1 MPEVMQN
8 TDPLP
13 SGSIDRQDHISL
25 HQSQIPSGLQVP
37 RVTQIPDQQNSIS
50 RDEVRE
56 LGASVKE
63 LVSQLRVLTWNLTSM
78 SEQFKDVRGALTILS
93 DQQEASQSKIQD
105 IEEVVSQ
112 HSGSGSVISKKLIH
126 PEEIGSQHSRSGSV
140 ISRKSIH
147 SEEVGSHHSETGSK
161 AHSIISKSQMSDR
174 STHASGFSN
183 KDDNKDE
190 KENKLNSI
198 KAEVEELKQEY
209 NIIRHGTIRSHIERF
224 YEVVRLRPLDKI
236 RMKEACNI
244 LEWLFSIGHIDDAR
258 YQLEMKRL
266 W

>member
-1 MPEVMQN
+1 MIPPYPRCGKDFKNNRDHQTHINKRIPCMPEVVQN

-13 SGSIDRQDHISL
+13 SGSIDRQDHVSL
-25 HQSQIPSGLQVP
+25 HQSQVPSGLQVP

-93 DQQEASQSKIQD
+93 DQQEAFQSKIQD

-112 HSGSGSVISKKLIH
+112 HSRSGSVISKKSIH

-140 ISRKSIH
+140 ISKKSIH
-147 SEEVGSHHSETGSK
+147 PEEVGSHHSETGSK
-161 AHSIISKSQMSDR
+161 AHSIVSKSQMSDR
-174 STHASGFSN
+174 AIHVSSFSN
-183 KDDNKDE
+183 K
-190 KENKLNSI
+190 
-198 KAEVEELKQEY
+198 
-209 NIIRHGTIRSHIERF
+209 
-224 YEVVRLRPLDKI
+224 
-236 RMKEACNI
+236 
-244 LEWLFSIGHIDDAR
+244 
-258 YQLEMKRL
+258 
-266 W
+266 

>member
-1 MPEVMQN
+1 MKDRQAHINKRIPCVPEVVQN

-13 SGSIDRQDHISL
+13 SGSINRQDHVSL
-25 HQSQIPSGLQVP
+25 HQSQVPSGSQVP

-112 HSGSGSVISKKLIH
+112 HSGSGSVISKKSIH
-126 PEEIGSQHSRSGSV
+126 PEEVGSQHSRSGSV

-147 SEEVGSHHSETGSK
+147 SEEIGSHHSETGSK
-161 AHSIISKSQMSDR
+161 AYSIVSKSQVSDR
-174 STHASGFSN
+174 LLILPT
-183 KDDNKDE
+183 
-190 KENKLNSI
+190 L
-198 KAEVEELKQEY
+198 
-209 NIIRHGTIRSHIERF
+209 
-224 YEVVRLRPLDKI
+224 PI
-236 RMKEACNI
+236 RMIIK
-244 LEWLFSIGHIDDAR
+244 
-258 YQLEMKRL
+258 MKKKRS
-266 W
+266 

>member
-25 HQSQIPSGLQVP
+25 HQSQVPSGLQVP

-112 HSGSGSVISKKLIH
+112 HSGSGSVISKKSIH
-126 PEEIGSQHSRSGSV
+126 P
-140 ISRKSIH
+140 
-147 SEEVGSHHSETGSK
+147 EEVGSHHSETGSK
-161 AHSIISKSQMSDR
+161 AHSIVSKSQMSDR
-174 STHASGFSN
+174 VTHVSDSSN

-198 KAEVEELKQEY
+198 KAEVEELKQEC

-236 RMKEACNI
+236 RMKEARNI